1 MLASFF
7 PGLQAFSGRNRC
19 LAIFRVGPHGHGQKV
34 LNSSWSLKKGALL
47 YFAQVPVFVDVEVE
61 RVVERI
67 SIKEV
72 PVDKVVIKEVPYIV
86 DKTVTK
92 EVPVYIDR
100 EVEKVVPREVPIDK
114 IFIKEV
120 PVEVGVHIDSNIM
133 LSCTHCPSRCKH
145 LNLAM

>member
-1 MLASFF
+1 M
-7 PGLQAFSGRNRC
+7 
-19 LAIFRVGPHGHGQKV
+19 
-34 LNSSWSLKKGALL
+34 L

-114 IFIKEV
+114 VFIKEV
-120 PVEVGVHIDSNIM
+120 PVEVGGHIDSKTTP
-133 LSCTHCPSRCKH
+133 SRTHCLTRCIH
-145 LNLAM
+145 LNSAM